1 MNMGAAASNAS
12 VDAPFTE
19 NSERGTLPLFPLGS
33 VLFPKGRLPLQI
45 FEQRYLN
52 MVRTAMRT
60 ETGFGIC
67 LLREGEEVARPG
79 VHQQVHRVGTY
90 VQVVDW
96 DQLPNGL
103 LGLTVEARCKFE
115 VLDCHAEKDQ
125 LLVAQVVRCTSDYVG
140 ETPIPVTAEHDV
152 LVSLLE
158 QLASHPV
165 ISRLSMQINYQDLRE
180 LGWRLSELIP
190 LPLEIKQSL
199 LEMRDPLERVRE
211 IEIALNRMMDENA

>member
-1 MNMGAAASNAS
+1 MRAESTPPFTD
-12 VDAPFTE
+12 VPFTE
-19 NSERGTLPLFPLGS
+19 HSARGTLPLFPLGS

-96 DQLPNGL
+96 DQLPSGL

-125 LLVAQVVRCTSDYVG
+125 LLVGQVARCSTDYVG
-140 ETPIPVTAEHDV
+140 EPPIALTAEHDV

-158 QLASHPV
+158 QLVSHPV
-165 ISRLSMQINYQDLRE
+165 ISRLGMQINYQDLRE
-180 LGWRLSELIP
+180 LSWRST
-190 LPLEIKQSL
+190 K
-199 LEMRDPLERVRE
+199 
-211 IEIALNRMMDENA
+211 

>member
-1 MNMGAAASNAS
+1 MNADSSVPFAEAA
-12 VDAPFTE
+12 FTE
-19 NSERGTLPLFPLGS
+19 HSDRGRLPLFPLSS

-125 LLVAQVVRCTSDYVG
+125 LLVGHVARCATDHVG
-140 ETPIPVTAEHDV
+140 EEPIPVTAEQEV

-158 QLASHPV
+158 QLVSHPV
-165 ISRLSMQINYQDLRE
+165 ISRLAMQINFQDQRE

-199 LEMRDPLERVRE
+199 LEMQDPLERLRE

>member
-1 MNMGAAASNAS
+1 MNMQTDSESVSDEPAFSEHCDQGA
-12 VDAPFTE
+12 
-19 NSERGTLPLFPLGS
+19 LPLFPLKS

-52 MVRTAMRT
+52 MVRAAMRAG
-60 ETGFGIC
+60 TGFGVC

-96 DQLPNGL
+96 DQLPSGL
-103 LGLTVEARCKFE
+103 LGLTVEARCKFQ
-115 VLDCHAEKDQ
+115 VLACHAEKDQ
-125 LLVAQVVRCTSDYVG
+125 LLVGQVARCAVDFVG
-140 ETPIPVTAEHDV
+140 EPPLAVAAQHEV

-158 QLASHPV
+158 QLVSHPV
-165 ISRLSMQINYQDLRE
+165 ISRLDMQINYQDLRE

-190 LPLEIKQSL
+190 LPLEVKQAL
-199 LEMRDPLERVRE
+199 LEMDDPLERIRE
-211 IEIALNRMMDENA
+211 IESALHRLMDENA

>member
-1 MNMGAAASNAS
+1 MNMNADIA
-12 VDAPFTE
+12 VPTQETPFTE
-19 NSERGTLPLFPLGS
+19 HTQRGMLPLFPLKS

-52 MVRTAMRT
+52 MVRAAMRT

-67 LLREGEEVARPG
+67 LLREGDEVARPG
-79 VHQQVHRVGTY
+79 MHQQVHRVGTY

-96 DQLPNGL
+96 DQLPSGL

-125 LLVAQVVRCTSDYVG
+125 LLVGHVARCATDFMG
-140 ETPIPVTAEHDV
+140 EEPIAVTPEHDV

-158 QLASHPV
+158 QLTSHPV
-165 ISRLSMQINYQDLRE
+165 ISRLDMQINFQDLRE

-190 LPLEIKQSL
+190 LPAEIKQSL
-199 LEMRDPLERVRE
+199 LELQDPLERVRE
-211 IEIALNRMMDENA
+211 IELALNRMMDENA

>member
-1 MNMGAAASNAS
+1 MNEQSTNPIAD
-12 VDAPFTE
+12 VPFTE
-19 NSERGTLPLFPLGS
+19 HSACGTLPLFPLGS

-52 MVRTAMRT
+52 MVRAAMRT

-96 DQLPNGL
+96 DQLPSGL

-125 LLVAQVVRCTSDYVG
+125 LLVARVSRCTTDYVG
-140 ETPIPVTAEHDV
+140 ETPIPVTSDHQM

-158 QLASHPV
+158 QLVSHPV
-165 ISRLSMQINYQDLRE
+165 ISRLGMQINFQDLRE
-180 LGWRLSELIP
+180 LSWRLSELIP

-199 LEMRDPLERVRE
+199 LELEDPLVRVRE
-211 IEIALNRMMDENA
+211 IEDALNRMMDDNA

>member
-1 MNMGAAASNAS
+1 MNSDSASPFDA
-12 VDAPFTE
+12 APFTE
-19 NSERGTLPLFPLGS
+19 NSERGTLPLFPLKS

-52 MVRTAMRT
+52 MVRAAMRT

-115 VLDCHAEKDQ
+115 VLDCRAEKDQ
-125 LLVAQVVRCTSDYVG
+125 LLVGHVTRCPTDYVG
-140 ETPIPVTAEHDV
+140 EAPIAVTQEHEV
-152 LVSLLE
+152 LMSLLE
-158 QLASHPV
+158 QLVSHPV
-165 ISRLSMQINYQDLRE
+165 ISRLDMQINYQDLRE

-190 LPLEIKQSL
+190 LPAEIKQSL
-199 LEMRDPLERVRE
+199 LELNDPLERVRE
-211 IEIALNRMMDENA
+211 IELALNRMMDENA